1 MMASRPYTTL
11 RPESFCL
18 AANGLLSVA
27 NEHDRD
33 SLALLKLKPR
43 NVSFTCD
50 TGAEG
55 MKRAVSF
62 FRSHLGQ
69 TGKATV
75 QILPPEEKKVV
86 STCIS
91 LELHL
96 RHWGGEGFADS
107 LLKRCSTAERRMGE
121 ACMSHVTPEPKIG
134 LFNIAH
140 FRAVAYTTAKTSPRM
155 SPPEEIT
162 KIKVEIERLEQLCKD
177 CGDSGIRKRIEAWI
191 EAEKKKLEPEP
202 SKR

>member
-1 MMASRPYTTL
+1 
-11 RPESFCL
+11 
-18 AANGLLSVA
+18 
-27 NEHDRD
+27 
-33 SLALLKLKPR
+33 
-43 NVSFTCD
+43 
-50 TGAEG
+50 
-55 MKRAVSF
+55 MKGAVSF

-121 ACMSHVTPEPKIG
+121 ACMSHVTPRPKIG

-140 FRAVAYTTAKTSPRM
+140 FRAVAYTAPKRVPECHPRKKLPRSRLRLSVSNSSARTAAIAAFGNGS
-155 SPPEEIT
+155 
-162 KIKVEIERLEQLCKD
+162 RLGSKQ
-177 CGDSGIRKRIEAWI
+177 RKRNWSPDTQNAS
-191 EAEKKKLEPEP
+191 AARLQMVGGMN
-202 SKR
+202 RAVALQLV

>member
-1 MMASRPYTTL
+1 VVGKVGRAGSRVKASPQKLCLLSFFFAGGALDGMFLRPYRDERQEERTGVQPNSAHAGTSTLPILRFGGQRLSSPRQMMASRPYTTL
-11 RPESFCL
+11 HPESFCL
-18 AANGLLSVA
+18 AANGLLSVT

-62 FRSHLGQ
+62 FSSHLGQ

-96 RHWGGEGFADS
+96 RH
-107 LLKRCSTAERRMGE
+107 
-121 ACMSHVTPEPKIG
+121 
-134 LFNIAH
+134 
-140 FRAVAYTTAKTSPRM
+140 
-155 SPPEEIT
+155 
-162 KIKVEIERLEQLCKD
+162 
-177 CGDSGIRKRIEAWI
+177 
-191 EAEKKKLEPEP
+191 
-202 SKR
+202 